1 VITSPR
7 NPRVAEAL
15 QLRRRSVREDR
26 REFLA
31 EGPQVVLEA
40 LAAGAVQEV
49 FVEQTPA
56 GATSPPVSAPIR
68 DSARRAGVPVHDVS
82 TAVMRRLATT
92 VTPQGVVAVCGFVD
106 VPETAVPSG
115 GMVPVLVEVRDPG
128 NAGTILR
135 SADAAGAAAVVVVGA
150 SVDVYNEKA
159 VRASAGSLFHLPVV
173 RGVGVDEVLELLRSR
188 GLRVLASAADGA
200 RTIHEVDLTGG
211 VAVLFGNEA
220 RGLPAGV
227 RAAADDTVRIP
238 IHGLA
243 ESLNLAAAASV
254 VLFESARQ
262 RVEGGG
268 LP

>member
-7 NPRVAEAL
+7 NHRVAETL
-15 QLRRRSVREDR
+15 RLRRRSARDER

-40 LAAGAVQEV
+40 LAAGAAREL
-49 FVEQTPA
+49 FVEGPRPGSAGPA
-56 GATSPPVSAPIR
+56 APAAIR
-68 DSARRAGVPVHDVS
+68 ESARRAGVPVHDVS

-92 VTPQGVVAVCGFVD
+92 VSPQGVVAVCGFVD
-106 VPETAVPSG
+106 VPGTDLPSD

-135 SADAAGAAAVVVVGA
+135 SADAAGAAAIVVAGA

-173 RGVGVDEVLELLRSR
+173 RGVGVDEVLGLLRSR

-220 RGLPAGV
+220 RGLPAGI
-227 RAAADDTVRIP
+227 RAGADESVRIP

-243 ESLNLAAAASV
+243 ESLNLAAAAAV

-262 RVEGGG
+262 RAVGGG
-268 LP
+268 IA